1 MRHSRRQFLP
11 LATSVAV
18 LPATPRTTAAQQG
31 AATQTPLEPLV
42 WPVVTKVPPE
52 VRTFAGHANT
62 VPDIIGRFGMPASLV
77 IFTEGNH
84 LMVLQSEDI
93 FGAFPAWAKSQPQYA
108 DLNLDNVIIVTVPQ
122 PIVVQTI
129 RTGAIALGNLTLDFS
144 RASGY
149 YPDIVM
155 GGRAPL
161 QALRQDGII
170 EPQVRTFSKNR
181 GRALVVRK
189 GNPLGINGLEDV
201 ARTGA
206 RLAQADM
213 VEAAGRAGN
222 IAAVEALVGKT
233 VADAVFANELKHFP
247 GRLGITHRDVPEAL
261 ARGYADVGLTQYH
274 LISYWVRTFPNHFEL
289 VPITGAERFPVR
301 IGFAR
306 IIDPPRP
313 RTLKAFD
320 EFFFRRAK
328 DIYPRYDFAR
338 MSDEE
343 YGAPMALD

>member
-18 LPATPRTTAAQQG
+18 LLVTPRTTAAQQV
-31 AATQTPLEPLV
+31 AAAQRQLEPLV

-62 VPDIIGRFGMPASLV
+62 VPDIVGRFGTPASLV

-84 LMVLQSEDI
+84 LMVLHSEDI
-93 FGAFPAWAKSQPQYA
+93 LGAFPWWAKSQPQYA

-149 YPDIVM
+149 YPDVVM

-161 QALRQDGII
+161 QALRQVGVI

-201 ARTGA
+201 A
-206 RLAQADM
+206 
-213 VEAAGRAGN
+213 
-222 IAAVEALVGKT
+222 
-233 VADAVFANELKHFP
+233 
-247 GRLGITHRDVPEAL
+247 
-261 ARGYADVGLTQYH
+261 
-274 LISYWVRTFPNHFEL
+274 
-289 VPITGAERFPVR
+289 
-301 IGFAR
+301 
-306 IIDPPRP
+306 
-313 RTLKAFD
+313 
-320 EFFFRRAK
+320 
-328 DIYPRYDFAR
+328 
-338 MSDEE
+338 
-343 YGAPMALD
+343 